1 MNSLSELGCSSYLI
15 RTCRRSGEVRVVVS
29 SCCCVVVKVMMCVVV
44 VVILC
49 SEYEVTQCL

>member
-1 MNSLSELGCSSYLI
+1 MFFLSH

-29 SCCCVVVKVMMCVVV
+29 WLLLVVVKVILCVVVVV

-49 SEYEVTQCL
+49 SEYEVAQCL